1 MRNIILIV
9 LVHLIVLNLIININ
23 YVFAVKNNLIQDN
36 SGGGGG
42 HGAGKETNQKS
53 KQHAQCRD
61 NVMCDNQSLQQ
72 QQSTKQNIQCN
83 IHAQCTN
90 YSTSNIV
97 LCKDRSLCLIQYEGP
112 FVLSNPY

>member
-9 LVHLIVLNLIININ
+9 LIHLIVINLIINID
-23 YVFAVKNNLIQDN
+23 YVFAVKNNLIHHN
-36 SGGGGG
+36 SSKD
-42 HGAGKETNQKS
+42 ANQKS
-53 KQHAQCRD
+53 KQNAQCKN
-61 NVMCDNQSLQQ
+61 NVMCDNQSFQQ

>member
-1 MRNIILIV
+1 M
-9 LVHLIVLNLIININ
+9 ININ
-23 YVFAVKNNLIQDN
+23 YVFAVKNNLIHN
-36 SGGGGG
+36 NGGGGKDA
-42 HGAGKETNQKS
+42 HQKS
-53 KQHAQCRD
+53 KQNAQCKN
-61 NVMCDNQSLQQ
+61 NVMCDNQSFQQ

-83 IHAQCTN
+83 VHAQCTN